1 MAFRPTKVLRF
12 TMSGTVPYA
21 NWQTDD
27 GWLGYPY
34 QWTTNLFITPQA
46 HGSPETPTPYFYDGL
61 DVNVGDYI
69 LTSGQ
74 GRILKIVAIT
84 AQANGTVSCVV
95 EDENRENILLDENTS
110 GDGGIPDGEGLLFEV
125 KNGWPILH
133 PLPDALAGS
142 LPPYFSADV
151 IARFMNTRVDSGT
164 GGVGTQGAT
173 GATGP
178 AGPTGPQG
186 SAGPVGVTGATGPA
200 GEPYTGPI
208 DATGVIF
215 EYPTYGYTN
224 IDEAVRALLDN
235 AGTQEPGAPPTVT
248 LTSSLNTAEIGSTV
262 TALNLFWSLTY
273 GSVVSQSLTDVG
285 ALATNVRSYALSGLN
300 LTQNKTY
307 TLTYALTY
315 FGYSGTITG
324 TTSTTL
330 AFKSKRYW
338 GVLTDEN
345 ATDAQIAALS
355 AEFSDAR
362 TQNRTFSPGG
372 KYIYFAWPAAL
383 GPATGFKFNGLYSS
397 AWILTT
403 RSFTNASGGVVSYHI
418 YRSEYKQSGENILIE
433 VL

>member
-1 MAFRPTKVLRF
+1 MPAFPAKILSF
-12 TMSGTVPYA
+12 TMTGTVPTA
-21 NWQTDD
+21 FWEADSV
-27 GWLGYPY
+27 WAGYPY
-34 QWTTNLFITPQA
+34 RWTTTLYITTQP
-46 HGSPETPTPYFYDGL
+46 HGSPHTPTPYFYDGN
-61 DVNVGDYI
+61 DVAVGDYV
-69 LTSGQ
+69 LTSGR
-74 GRILKIVAIT
+74 GRVLKIVAISDKT
-84 AQANGTVSCVV
+84 AGVVSCTV
-95 EDENRENILLDENTS
+95 EDEDRKNLFLDEEQLGS
-110 GDGGIPDGEGLLFEV
+110 GGIPDGEGLLFEV
-125 KNGWPILH
+125 RNGWPILH

-151 IARFMNTRVDSGT
+151 IARFMQSRVDNYGT
-164 GGVGTQGAT
+164 ITAEDVAF
-173 GATGP
+173 
-178 AGPTGPQG
+178 
-186 SAGPVGVTGATGPA
+186 
-200 GEPYTGPI
+200 
-208 DATGVIF
+208 D
-215 EYPTYGYTN
+215 YPTYGYTN

-235 AGTQEPGAPPTVT
+235 AGSQEPGAPPTVT
-248 LTSSLNTAEIGSTV
+248 LTSSLNTAEIGATV

-338 GVLTDEN
+338 GVLPDEN

-355 AEFSDAR
+355 AEFSDTR

-372 KYIYFAWPAAL
+372 KYIYFAWPVAL